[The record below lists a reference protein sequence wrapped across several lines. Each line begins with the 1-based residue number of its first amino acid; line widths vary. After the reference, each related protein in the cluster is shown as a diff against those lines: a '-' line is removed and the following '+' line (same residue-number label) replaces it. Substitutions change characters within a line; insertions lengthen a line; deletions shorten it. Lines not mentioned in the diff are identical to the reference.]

1 MSKVAS
7 LNHEVI
13 GSMNHIHRYDL
24 RNFKGRIFFT
34 TDLHG
39 SYDLLHEK
47 LKEVGFDSTRDILI
61 VGGDNTDR
69 GPDSCHVLDYLYE
82 PWYISIAG
90 NHEEIFI
97 GAYEEGFNECK
108 AYSGCLFD
116 NGGDWARTLMPAHAK
131 AIYEAFK
138 ELPLAIEILLP
149 NEKVGII
156 HAECPYGDWDA
167 FSKITK
173 AELDWDGLNTAQW
186 ARDKYDKQDTTHI
199 KGVDR
204 LYVGHTPTKSGE
216 VEVLGNVHYCDLG
229 SFFRD
234 KISFVEIYN
243 GSN

>member
-1 MSKVAS
+1 MIEIVEGGMKHK
-7 LNHEVI
+7 LI
-13 GSMNHIHRYDL
+13 GSQGHIAQYDL
-24 RNFKGRIFFT
+24 RGFNGRAFLV

-39 SYDLLHEK
+39 CYDLLHEK
-47 LKEVGFDSTRDILI
+47 LKLVGFDSTKDILFS
-61 VGGDNTDR
+61 GGDWCDR
-69 GPDSCHVLDYLYE
+69 GPDSKHVMDYLNE
-82 PWYISIAG
+82 PWIHSIQA
-90 NHEEIFI
+90 NHEALYI
-97 GAYEEGFNECK
+97 GAYEENWEGGFTN
-108 AYSGCLFD
+108 CLVS
-116 NGGDWARTLMPAHAK
+116 NGGAWVGGLSDAECK

-138 ELPLAIEILLP
+138 EMPLAIEILLP

-167 FSKITK
+167 FSEITK

-186 ARDKYDKQDTTHI
+186 VRDKYDKQDKSPV

-229 SFFRD
+229 AFFRD

>member
-1 MSKVAS
+1 MKHK
-7 LNHEVI
+7 LI

-90 NHEEIFI
+90 NHEALYI
-97 GAYEEGFNECK
+97 GAYEENWEGRFTNCLVSNGGAWVGVLSEVECK
-108 AYSGCLFD
+108 S
-116 NGGDWARTLMPAHAK
+116 
-131 AIYEAFK
+131 IYEAFK
-138 ELPLAIEILLP
+138 EMPLAIEILLP

-173 AELDWDGLNTAQW
+173 TELDWDGLNIAQW
-186 ARDKYDKQDTTHI
+186 VSNKYDKQDTSHV

-204 LYVGHTPTKSGE
+204 LYVGHIPTKSGE

-234 KISFVEIYN
+234 KISFVEMYN

>member
-39 SYDLLHEK
+39 IYDLLHEK

-90 NHEEIFI
+90 NHEALYI
-97 GAYEEGFNECK
+97 GAYEENWEGGFTNCLVSNGGAWVGGLSDVECK
-108 AYSGCLFD
+108 S
-116 NGGDWARTLMPAHAK
+116 
-131 AIYEAFK
+131 IYEAFK
-138 ELPLAIEILLP
+138 EMPLAIEILLP
-149 NEKVGII
+149 EEKIGII
-156 HAECPYGDWDA
+156 HAECPYGDWDS

-173 AELDWDGLNTAQW
+173 AELEWDGLNTAQW
-186 ARDKYDKQDTTHI
+186 VRNKYDKQDTSII
-199 KGVDR
+199 KGIDR
-204 LYVGHTPTKSGE
+204 LYVGHTPTDSGE
-216 VEVLGNVHYCDLG
+216 VEILGNVHYCDLG

>member
-1 MSKVAS
+1 MYKV
-7 LNHEVI
+7 V

-39 SYDLLHEK
+39 IYDLLHEK

-90 NHEEIFI
+90 NHEALYI
-97 GAYEEGFNECK
+97 GAYEENWEGGFTNCLVSNGGAWVGVLSEVECK
-108 AYSGCLFD
+108 S
-116 NGGDWARTLMPAHAK
+116 
-131 AIYEAFK
+131 IYEAFK
-138 ELPLAIEILLP
+138 EMPLAIEILLP

-173 AELDWDGLNTAQW
+173 AELDWDGLNIAQW
-186 ARDKYDKQDTTHI
+186 VMDKYDKQDTTHI